1 VLFKSAG
8 RLKQMTEDRTLTLI
22 SKQILPITLVL
33 AAGMALS
40 ACSSKPSPWSESSSP
55 WEARSEQGA
64 EPEPLAID
72 EIEPAVVQEETID
85 PVGYAPTEDTSAY
98 AEGQSSIEEPP
109 MDEPYVEPEPVV
121 EEEPAPVAAG
131 GGLAAQP
138 SGMYAVQV
146 VASSSMDQLNFF
158 ASQNQL
164 SDEWVAETVVDGRTW
179 FVLMSGVYATKG
191 EAEQAL
197 TGLQELGTDPWIRTV
212 GSVQA
217 VMAQ

>member
-1 VLFKSAG
+1 
-8 RLKQMTEDRTLTLI
+8 MTEDRTLTLL

-33 AAGMALS
+33 AGGVVLS
-40 ACSSKPSPWSESSSP
+40 GCSSKPSPWSESSSP
-55 WEARSEQGA
+55 WEARSESAA

-72 EIEPAVVQEETID
+72 EIQPVEVQEETIE
-85 PVGYAPTEDTSAY
+85 PVGFVAEEDNSAMV
-98 AEGQSSIEEPP
+98 ESGELTMEEPP
-109 MDEPYVEPEPVV
+109 MDEPPMDEPVAEDMSSV
-121 EEEPAPVAAG
+121 VG

-179 FVLMSGVYATKG
+179 FVLMSGVYATKD

-197 TGLQELGTDPWIRTV
+197 SGLQELGTEPWIRTV

>member
-1 VLFKSAG
+1 
-8 RLKQMTEDRTLTLI
+8 MTEDRTLTLL
-22 SKQILPITLVL
+22 SKQILLITLALV
-33 AAGMALS
+33 GSMALT

-55 WEARSEQGA
+55 WESREEQAA

-72 EIEPAVVQEETID
+72 EIEPVAVQEDTIE
-85 PVGYAPTEDTSAY
+85 PAGFIPEEDTSTYVEA
-98 AEGQSSIEEPP
+98 QSNFEEPP
-109 MDEPYVEPEPVV
+109 MDEPVAEPMM
-121 EEEPAPVAAG
+121 EEQPAAVG

-138 SGMYAVQV
+138 ASMYAVQV

-179 FVLMSGVYATKG
+179 FVLMSGVYATKD

-197 TGLQELGTDPWIRTV
+197 SGLTELGTEPWIRTV
-212 GSVQA
+212 GSVQS
-217 VMAQ
+217 VMSQ

>member
-1 VLFKSAG
+1 
-8 RLKQMTEDRTLTLI
+8 MTLL
-22 SKQILPITLVL
+22 SKQLLPITIVL
-33 AAGMALS
+33 AGGIALS

-55 WEARSEQGA
+55 WEERAQQ

-72 EIEPAVVQEETID
+72 QIEPVVVQEETIE
-85 PVGYAPTEDTSAY
+85 PVEYVSAEDSPAY
-98 AEGQSSIEEPP
+98 VEGQSTIEEPP
-109 MDEPYVEPEPVV
+109 MDEPMEEPVT
-121 EEEPAPVAAG
+121 ESEPMLEDEPAAVTG

-138 SGMYAVQV
+138 SNMYVVQV

-164 SDEWVAETVVDGRTW
+164 SDEWVAETVVDGKTW
-179 FVLMSGVYATKG
+179 FVLMSGVYATKD

-217 VMAQ
+217 VMSQ

>member
-1 VLFKSAG
+1 
-8 RLKQMTEDRTLTLI
+8 MTEDRTLTLI
-22 SKQILPITLVL
+22 SKQILPISLVL
-33 AAGMALS
+33 AGGMALS

-55 WEARSEQGA
+55 WETRSEQAA

-72 EIEPAVVQEETID
+72 EIEPVEQEETIE
-85 PVGYAPTEDTSAY
+85 PVGYASAEDSSAF

-109 MDEPYVEPEPVV
+109 TDEPFAEPMIA
-121 EEEPAPVAAG
+121 EEPAPVAVG

-138 SGMYAVQV
+138 AGMYAVQV
-146 VASSSMDQLNFF
+146 VASSSMGQLNFF

-164 SDEWVAETVVDGRTW
+164 SDEWVAETIVDGRTW
-179 FVLMSGVYATKG
+179 FVLMSGVYATKH

-197 TGLQELGTDPWIRTV
+197 SGLQELGTDPWVRTV

-217 VMAQ
+217 VMTQ

>member
-1 VLFKSAG
+1 
-8 RLKQMTEDRTLTLI
+8 MTEDRTLTLL

-33 AAGMALS
+33 AGGVALS

-55 WEARSEQGA
+55 WEARSEPA
-64 EPEPLAID
+64 ADPEPLAID
-72 EIEPAVVQEETID
+72 EIQPVEVQEETIE
-85 PVGYAPTEDTSAY
+85 PVGFVPEEDNSAMV
-98 AEGQSSIEEPP
+98 ESGEMTMEEPP
-109 MDEPYVEPEPVV
+109 MDEPPMDEPVAENTSAV
-121 EEEPAPVAAG
+121 VG

-146 VASSSMDQLNFF
+146 VASSSMDQLSFF

-179 FVLMSGVYATKG
+179 FVLMSGIYATKD

-197 TGLQELGTDPWIRTV
+197 TGLQELGTEPWIRTV

>member
-1 VLFKSAG
+1 
-8 RLKQMTEDRTLTLI
+8 MTEDRTLTLL
-22 SKQILPITLVL
+22 SKQLLPITLVL
-33 AAGMALS
+33 AGGMALS

-55 WEARSEQGA
+55 WEARSEQTA

-72 EIEPAVVQEETID
+72 EIEPVVMQEETID
-85 PVGYAPTEDTSAY
+85 PVGYAPTENRSAF
-98 AEGQSSIEEPP
+98 AEGESSIEEPP
-109 MDEPYVEPEPVV
+109 MNEPEPIV
-121 EEEPAPVAAG
+121 EEEPPAVAVG

-138 SGMYAVQV
+138 ADMYAVQV

-164 SDEWVAETVVDGRTW
+164 SDEWIAETVVDGKTW
-179 FVLMSGVYATKG
+179 FVLMAGVYATKD

-197 TGLQELGTDPWIRTV
+197 VGLQDLGTDPWIRTI

-217 VMAQ
+217 VMSQ

>member
-1 VLFKSAG
+1 MALKLQLE
-8 RLKQMTEDRTLTLI
+8 RIKQMTEDRTLTLL

-33 AAGMALS
+33 AGGVALS

-55 WEARSEQGA
+55 WEARSEQAA

-72 EIEPAVVQEETID
+72 EIEPVVMQEETIE
-85 PVGYAPTEDTSAY
+85 PAGFNP
-98 AEGQSSIEEPP
+98 AEENSDMVQSESSFEEPP
-109 MDEPYVEPEPVV
+109 MDEPMAEPEPIV
-121 EEEPAPVAAG
+121 EEASAVAVG

-138 SGMYAVQV
+138 ANMYAVQV

-179 FVLMSGVYATKG
+179 FVLMSGVYATKD

-217 VMAQ
+217 VMSQ